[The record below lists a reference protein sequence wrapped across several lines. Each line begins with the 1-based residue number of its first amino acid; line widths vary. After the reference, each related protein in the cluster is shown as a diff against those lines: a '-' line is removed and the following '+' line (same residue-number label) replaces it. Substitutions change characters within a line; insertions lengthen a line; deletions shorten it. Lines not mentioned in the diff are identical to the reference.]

1 MEKALINNRY
11 WKKQINNIINK
22 IKEYNKFLIST
33 PQSQR
38 EREIDSDVKIEISSN
53 YRIEVNGDKEAHN
66 DMLASLEIY
75 SWTITPEE
83 LEVLVEALKCVYSNH
98 PDGEIKMSVT
108 HNHDCLNC

>member
-1 MEKALINNRY
+1 MKTVL
-11 WKKQINNIINK
+11 KK
-22 IKEYNKFLIST
+22 IKEYNKKMM
-33 PQSQR
+33 SQVKKTR
-38 EREIDSDVKIEISSN
+38 EELQDDVKIEISSN
-53 YRIEVNGDKEAHN
+53 YRIEGDKEAKK

-108 HNHDCLNC
+108 HNHDYINC

>member
-1 MEKALINNRY
+1 MKTIL
-11 WKKQINNIINK
+11 KK
-22 IKEYNKFLIST
+22 IKEYNQKMM
-33 PQSQR
+33 SQVKKTR
-38 EREIDSDVKIEISSN
+38 QELQDDVKIEISSN
-53 YRIEVNGDKEAHN
+53 YRIEGDKEAKK

-108 HNHDCLNC
+108 HNHDYINC

>member
-1 MEKALINNRY
+1 MKTIL
-11 WKKQINNIINK
+11 KK
-22 IKEYNKFLIST
+22 IKEYNQKMM
-33 PQSQR
+33 SQVKKTR
-38 EREIDSDVKIEISSN
+38 EELQDDVKIEIISN
-53 YRIEVNGDKEAHN
+53 YRIEGDKEAKK

-108 HNHDCLNC
+108 HNHDYINC

>member
-1 MEKALINNRY
+1 MKTIL
-11 WKKQINNIINK
+11 KK
-22 IKEYNKFLIST
+22 IKDYNQKMM
-33 PQSQR
+33 SQVKKTR
-38 EREIDSDVKIEISSN
+38 QELQDDVKIEISSN
-53 YRIEVNGDKEAHN
+53 YIIKGDKEAKK

-108 HNHDCLNC
+108 HNHDYINC

>member
-1 MEKALINNRY
+1 MKTIL
-11 WKKQINNIINK
+11 KKN
-22 IKEYNKFLIST
+22 KEYNQKMM
-33 PQSQR
+33 SQVKKTR
-38 EREIDSDVKIEISSN
+38 EELQDDVKIEISSN
-53 YRIEVNGDKEAHN
+53 YRIEGDKEAKK

-108 HNHDCLNC
+108 HNHDYINC

>member
-1 MEKALINNRY
+1 MKTIL
-11 WKKQINNIINK
+11 KK
-22 IKEYNKFLIST
+22 IKDYNQKMM
-33 PQSQR
+33 SQVKKTR
-38 EREIDSDVKIEISSN
+38 EELQDDVKIEISSN
-53 YRIEVNGDKEAHN
+53 YRIEGDKESKK

-108 HNHDCLNC
+108 HNHDYINC

>member
-11 WKKQINNIINK
+11 WKKQINNIINR
-22 IKEYNKFLIST
+22 IKEYNKLLIST

-38 EREIDSDVKIEISSN
+38 ERELDSDVKIEISSN
-53 YRIEVNGDKEAHN
+53 YIIKGDKEERK
-66 DMLASLEIY
+66 DVLASLEIY

-83 LEVLVEALKCVYSNH
+83 LEVLVEALKMVYTNH

-108 HNHDCLNC
+108 HNHDYLNC

>member
-1 MEKALINNRY
+1 MKTIL
-11 WKKQINNIINK
+11 KK
-22 IKEYNKFLIST
+22 IKDYNQKMM
-33 PQSQR
+33 SQVKKTR
-38 EREIDSDVKIEISSN
+38 EELQDDVKIEISSN
-53 YRIEVNGDKEAHN
+53 YRIEGDKEAKK

-108 HNHDCLNC
+108 HNHDYLNC

>member
-1 MEKALINNRY
+1 MKTIL
-11 WKKQINNIINK
+11 KK
-22 IKEYNKFLIST
+22 IKEYNQKMM
-33 PQSQR
+33 SQVKKTR
-38 EREIDSDVKIEISSN
+38 EELQDDVKIEISSN
-53 YRIEVNGDKEAHN
+53 YRIEGDKEAKK

-108 HNHDCLNC
+108 HNHEYLNC

>member
-1 MEKALINNRY
+1 MKTIL
-11 WKKQINNIINK
+11 KK
-22 IKEYNKFLIST
+22 IKDYNQKMM
-33 PQSQR
+33 SQVKKTR
-38 EREIDSDVKIEISSN
+38 QELQDDVKIEISSN
-53 YRIEVNGDKEAHN
+53 YIIKGDKEAKK

-108 HNHDCLNC
+108 HNHDYLNC

>member
-1 MEKALINNRY
+1 MKTIL
-11 WKKQINNIINK
+11 KK
-22 IKEYNKFLIST
+22 IKDYNQKMM
-33 PQSQR
+33 SQVKKTR
-38 EREIDSDVKIEISSN
+38 HELQDDVKIEISSN
-53 YRIEVNGDKEAHN
+53 YRIEGDKEAKK

-108 HNHDCLNC
+108 HNHDYLNC